1 MSLGRLLESAEGQRN
16 TASSDTTEFFSRR
29 LRENER
35 TVVTLILRIE
45 EAFPNEVGVIS
56 DLNELVFVM
65 NELSR
70 DSERSTFTASSSL
83 NDRLSAVARN
93 GLVGR
98 PRLQILQEQL
108 QTLYIDAGFRWADI
122 GRILGISERTLRRRR
137 HEFGLPVGV
146 GEDFSDVSNDD
157 LDECVR
163 EILEVTPNA
172 VRRLVEGGLK
182 QRGLRIQRYRI
193 QQSIRGVD
201 PLVSTL
207 RAAQQIIRRV
217 YSVPCPNALW
227 LSQRIRYLVTLSP
240 FKGFSF
246 LTDPPP
252 PPPIITRPLFT
263 KQSDTPGATAPV
275 KRPPYKWTWVLV
287 LPFRVK
293 GYSFATS

>member
-1 MSLGRLLESAEGQRN
+1 MIYSEFEKHSSMQGARIWLPNIDGFFTSLGRLLESAEGQRN
-16 TASSDTTEFFSRR
+16 TASSDTAEFFSRR

-35 TVVTLILRIE
+35 TLVTLMLRIE
-45 EAFPNEVGVIS
+45 EAFPDEVGVIS
-56 DLNELVFVM
+56 DLNELVLIM

-70 DSERSTFTASSSL
+70 DFDRIVEDSERSTFTAPLSL

-108 QTLYIDAGFRWADI
+108 QTLHNDAGFRWADI

-157 LDECVR
+157 LDEYVR
-163 EILEVTPNA
+163 EILEVTPSA
-172 VRRLVEGGLK
+172 GRRLVEGGLR

-193 QQSIRGVD
+193 QESIQRVD
-201 PLVSTL
+201 PVVTTL

-227 LSQRIRYLVTLSP
+227 
-240 FKGFSF
+240 
-246 LTDPPP
+246 
-252 PPPIITRPLFT
+252 
-263 KQSDTPGATAPV
+263 
-275 KRPPYKWTWVLV
+275 
-287 LPFRVK
+287 
-293 GYSFATS
+293 

>member
-1 MSLGRLLESAEGQRN
+1 MQGARIWLPNIEGIFVSLGRLLESAEGQRN
-16 TASSDTTEFFSRR
+16 TASSDTAEFFSRR

-45 EAFPNEVGVIS
+45 EAFPNEVGVIFY
-56 DLNELVFVM
+56 LNELVFIM

-70 DSERSTFTASSSL
+70 DFDRIVEDSERFTFTASSSL

-108 QTLYIDAGFRWADI
+108 QTLHNDAGFRWADI
-122 GRILGISERTLRRRR
+122 GRILGISEITLRRRR

-146 GEDFSDVSNDD
+146 GEDFSDINDD
-157 LDECVR
+157 LDEYVR
-163 EILEVTPNA
+163 EILEVTSRA
-172 VRRLVEGGLK
+172 GRRLVEGGLR

-193 QQSIRGVD
+193 QESIRRVD
-201 PLVSTL
+201 PVVSTL

-227 LSQRIRYLVTLSP
+227 
-240 FKGFSF
+240 
-246 LTDPPP
+246 
-252 PPPIITRPLFT
+252 
-263 KQSDTPGATAPV
+263 
-275 KRPPYKWTWVLV
+275 
-287 LPFRVK
+287 
-293 GYSFATS
+293 

>member
-1 MSLGRLLESAEGQRN
+1 MQGARIWLPNIEGFFVSLGRLLENAEGQRN
-16 TASSDTTEFFSRR
+16 TASSDTAEFFSRR

-56 DLNELVFVM
+56 DLNELVFIM

-70 DSERSTFTASSSL
+70 DFDRIVEDSERFTFTASSSL

-108 QTLYIDAGFRWADI
+108 QTLHNDAGFRWADI
-122 GRILGISERTLRRRR
+122 GRILGISEITLRRRR

-146 GEDFSDVSNDD
+146 GEDFSDISNND
-157 LDECVR
+157 LDEYVR
-163 EILEVTPNA
+163 EILEVTPSA
-172 VRRLVEGGLK
+172 GRRLVEGGLR

-193 QQSIRGVD
+193 QESIRRVD
-201 PLVSTL
+201 PVVSTL

-227 LSQRIRYLVTLSP
+227 
-240 FKGFSF
+240 
-246 LTDPPP
+246 
-252 PPPIITRPLFT
+252 
-263 KQSDTPGATAPV
+263 
-275 KRPPYKWTWVLV
+275 
-287 LPFRVK
+287 
-293 GYSFATS
+293 